1 MQNIEVEIRS
11 FISEEKYRELLDFL
25 KKEGE
30 FLGEENQ
37 KTYYFDT
44 PQDLRIQKNDDYAK
58 IWMKK
63 GKLHDEHRE
72 EIEIKFDANQFEE
85 LEKLFLNLGFNVEIK
100 WFRKRNNFTWENIDV
115 AIDYTK
121 GYGYIVEFEKMSTE
135 EEKEKTLNFLKEKFK
150 ELSIPI
156 TPRDQFDE
164 KFKHYKEAWRELT

>member
-72 EIEIKFDANQFEE
+72 EIEIKFDKSEFGN
-85 LEKLFLNLGFNVEIK
+85 LEKLFLALGYNIEIK
-100 WFRKRNNFTWENIDV
+100 WFRKRFEFKWDNINVCLDFTKCRNYSQRGI
-115 AIDYTK
+115 
-121 GYGYIVEFEKMSTE
+121 
-135 EEKEKTLNFLKEKFK
+135 
-150 ELSIPI
+150 
-156 TPRDQFDE
+156 Q
-164 KFKHYKEAWRELT
+164 